1 MKNIADSEKMISKF
15 DTSPKVLKIFK
26 RAWHGHYGNQK
37 SSAEKK
43 MWLIFLPFVEKNR
56 PSYNKN
62 CRVIINGEIWFL
74 LSNACGALKNFQK
87 NTINLT
93 KKCAK

>member
-1 MKNIADSEKMISKF
+1 MKNTADSEKMISKF

-43 MWLIFLPFVEKNR
+43 VVDLPPFVEKNR
-56 PSYNKN
+56 L
-62 CRVIINGEIWFL
+62 REL
-74 LSNACGALKNFQK
+74 LVSVMFQ
-87 NTINLT
+87 
-93 KKCAK
+93 